1 MNETVL
7 SQFREQII
15 EAGKQNQVL
24 SIQGG
29 NTKSWYGNPS
39 QSPILSTTSY
49 QGILD
54 YQPEELVIT
63 ACAGT
68 PIAEIEST
76 LAKKNQILPFEPPH
90 FGDDAT
96 FGGVIAAGLAGPA
109 RISAGNL
116 RDFVLG
122 TRLMDGRGED
132 LSFGGKVMKNV
143 AGYDVSR
150 LLPGSLGTLALLLEA
165 SVKVLPKPAATTSL
179 RCRMGASDALKI
191 LNQWAGQPLPLNASA
206 WIGDARG
213 EGELSIRLAG
223 AMAAVTSASQMMQDR
238 LGATALDDSEA
249 DLFWRDL
256 REQRLS
262 WFSQIPNDHALWRLS
277 LPANCPVL
285 ELPKDCLPQIIMEW
299 HGQERWIQG
308 PANQSTAQ
316 VLQDLAIQHGGHL
329 TCFRSLS
336 TEAFERF
343 TRFDSNPLTAGLEAV
358 QKRLRHS
365 FDPFGVFTTGRLP

>member
-7 SQFREQII
+7 SRFREQII

-165 SVKVLPKPAATTSL
+165 SVKVLPKPAATASL

-285 ELPKDCLPQIIMEW
+285 ELPKDCSPQIIMEW

-316 VLQDLAIQHGGHL
+316 MLQDLAIQHGGHM

>member
-1 MNETVL
+1 M
-7 SQFREQII
+7 
-15 EAGKQNQVL
+15 
-24 SIQGG
+24 
-29 NTKSWYGNPS
+29 
-39 QSPILSTTSY
+39 
-49 QGILD
+49 
-54 YQPEELVIT
+54 
-63 ACAGT
+63 
-68 PIAEIEST
+68 
-76 LAKKNQILPFEPPH
+76 AKKNQILPFEPPH

-165 SVKVLPKPAATTSL
+165 SVKVLPKPAATASL

-285 ELPKDCLPQIIMEW
+285 ELPKDCSPQIIMEW

-316 VLQDLAIQHGGHL
+316 MLQDLAIQHGGHM

>member
-1 MNETVL
+1 MNEPVL

-15 EAGKQNQVL
+15 EAAKQNQVL

-39 QSPILSTTSY
+39 QSSVLSTRTY
-49 QGILD
+49 QGVLD

-68 PIAEIEST
+68 PIAEIESI
-76 LAKKNQILPFEPPH
+76 LAKNNQILPFEPPH

-165 SVKVLPKPAATTSL
+165 SVKVLPKPAATSSL
-179 RCRMGASDALKI
+179 RCRMGAANALKI
-191 LNQWAGQPLPLNASA
+191 LNEWAGQPLPLNASV
-206 WIGDARG
+206 WIDHTGN
-213 EGELSIRLAG
+213 EGELTIRLAG
-223 AMAAVTSASQMMQDR
+223 AKAAVTSASQMMQDR
-238 LGATALDDSEA
+238 LGATVLDDSEA
-249 DLFWRDL
+249 DPFWRNL
-256 REQRLS
+256 REQQLP
-262 WFSQIPNDHALWRLS
+262 WFKQMPNHHALWRLS

-285 ELPKDCLPQIIMEW
+285 EMPKDCLVEIIMEW

-308 PANQSTAQ
+308 PANQSTAN
-316 VLQDLAIQHGGHL
+316 VLQKLAIQHGGHL

-336 TEAFERF
+336 TDVFERF
-343 TRFDSNPLTAGLEAV
+343 TRFDSNPLTTGLEVV

-365 FDPFGVFTTGRLP
+365 FDPYGVFTTGRLP

>member
-1 MNETVL
+1 MNEKVL

-15 EAGKQNQVL
+15 EAGKLNRAL

-39 QSPILSTTSY
+39 QSQILITTAY

-68 PIAEIEST
+68 PIAEIESV
-76 LAKKNQILPFEPPH
+76 LAKNNQILAFEPPH
-90 FGDDAT
+90 FGKDAS

-165 SVKVLPKPAATTSL
+165 SVKVLPKPAATASL
-179 RCRMGASDALKI
+179 RCVMSAANALKI
-191 LNQWAGQPLPLNASA
+191 LNEWAGQPLPLNASV
-206 WIGDARG
+206 WIGHTGD
-213 EGELSIRLAG
+213 EGELTIRLAG
-223 AMAAVTSASQMMQDR
+223 AQAAVSSASQMMQD
-238 LGATALDDSEA
+238 LVGASALEQEEA
-249 DLFWRDL
+249 NQFWRNL
-256 REQRLS
+256 REQELS
-262 WFSQIPNDHALWRLS
+262 WFSQMPNDHALWRLS

-285 ELPKDCLPQIIMEW
+285 EMPTDCSPEIIMEW
-299 HGQERWIQG
+299 HGQERWVQG
-308 PANQSTAQ
+308 PANQSTANA
-316 VLQDLAIQHGGHL
+316 LRELAIRHGGHV
-329 TCFRSLS
+329 TCFRLASAG
-336 TEAFERF
+336 AFERF
-343 TRFDSNPLTAGLEAV
+343 TRLDSNPLTAGLEAV

>member
-15 EAGKQNQVL
+15 VAGKQNQAL
-24 SIQGG
+24 SIQGS

-39 QSPILSTTSY
+39 QSLILSTTSY

-76 LAKKNQILPFEPPH
+76 LAKNNQILPFEPPH

-109 RISAGNL
+109 RISTGNL

-165 SVKVLPKPAATTSL
+165 SVKVLPKPAATASL
-179 RCRMGASDALKI
+179 RCKMGTSDSLKI
-191 LNQWAGQPLPLNASA
+191 LNEWAGQPLPLNASA
-206 WIGDARG
+206 WIGDAHG
-213 EGELSIRLAG
+213 EGELTIRLAG
-223 AMAAVTSASQMMQDR
+223 AKAAVTSASQMMQDR

-249 DLFWRDL
+249 DLFWRNL

-262 WFSQIPNDHALWRLS
+262 WFNQMPNDHALWRLS
-277 LPANCPVL
+277 LPSNCPVL
-285 ELPKDCLPQIIMEW
+285 ELPKDCSPQIIMEW

-308 PANQSTAQ
+308 PANQSTAN
-316 VLQDLAIQHGGHL
+316 VLQKLAIQHGGHM

-343 TRFDSNPLTAGLEAV
+343 TRLDSNPLTAGLEAV

>member
-1 MNETVL
+1 MNEAVL
-7 SQFREQII
+7 SGFREQII

-39 QSPILSTTSY
+39 QAAILSTSSY
-49 QGILD
+49 RGILD

-68 PIAEIEST
+68 PITEIEST
-76 LAKKNQILPFEPPH
+76 LAKNNQILPFEPPH
-90 FGDDAT
+90 FGQDAT

-165 SVKVLPKPAATTSL
+165 SVKVLPKPAASASL
-179 RCRMGASDALKI
+179 RCMISAANALKI
-191 LNQWAGQPLPLNASA
+191 TNDWAGQPLPLNASA
-206 WIGDARG
+206 WIGHASG
-213 EGELSIRLAG
+213 EGELTIRLAG
-223 AMAAVTSASQMMQDR
+223 AKAAVISASQMMQDL
-238 LGATALDDSEA
+238 LGAIELNPQEA
-249 DLFWRDL
+249 DLFWLNL
-256 REQRLS
+256 REQQLS
-262 WFSQIPNDHALWRLS
+262 WFNQIPNQHALWRLS

-285 ELPKDCLPQIIMEW
+285 EIPKDCLSEIIMEW

-308 PANQSTAQ
+308 PANESIANA
-316 VLQDLAIQHGGHL
+316 LQALAITHGGHA
-329 TCFRSLS
+329 TCFRSNAI
-336 TEAFERF
+336 EALQRF
-343 TRFDSNPLTAGLEAV
+343 TRLDSNPLTAGLEAV

>member
-39 QSPILSTTSY
+39 QSPILSTTAY

-165 SVKVLPKPAATTSL
+165 SVKVLPKPAATASL

-256 REQRLS
+256 REQRLA
-262 WFSQIPNDHALWRLS
+262 WFNQMPNDHALWRLS

-308 PANQSTAQ
+308 PANQSTAN
-316 VLQDLAIQHGGHL
+316 VLQKLAIQHGGHL

-336 TEAFERF
+336 TDAFERF

>member
-1 MNETVL
+1 MNEAAL

-15 EAGKQNQVL
+15 EAGKKNLAL

-39 QSPILSTTSY
+39 ATPILSTRSY

-63 ACAGT
+63 ACGGT

-76 LAKKNQILPFEPPH
+76 LAKNNQILPFEPPH

-96 FGGVIAAGLAGPA
+96 FGGMIAAGLAGPA

-165 SVKVLPKPAATTSL
+165 SVKVLPKPAATASL
-179 RCRMGASDALKI
+179 RCMMNASNALKM
-191 LNQWAGQPLPLNASA
+191 LNEWAGQPLPLNASA
-206 WIGDARG
+206 WIAQSGN
-213 EGELSIRLAG
+213 EGELTIRLAG
-223 AMAAVTSASQMMQDR
+223 AKAAVTSASQMMQDL
-238 LGATALDDSEA
+238 LGASILEAQEA
-249 DLFWRDL
+249 DLFWRNL
-256 REQRLS
+256 REQQLS
-262 WFSQIPNDHALWRLS
+262 WFKQLPNHHALWRLS

-285 ELPKDCLPQIIMEW
+285 EIPKDCLAEIIMEW
-299 HGQERWIQG
+299 HGQERWLQG
-308 PANQSTAQ
+308 PANQLMAKT
-316 VLQDLAIQHGGHL
+316 LRELAMHHGGHV
-329 TCFRSLS
+329 TCFRSKS
-336 TEAFERF
+336 TDPFERF
-343 TRFDSNPLTAGLEAV
+343 TRLDSNPLTAGLEAV

>member
-7 SQFREQII
+7 SRFREQII

-90 FGDDAT
+90 FGGDAT

-165 SVKVLPKPAATTSL
+165 SVKVLPKPAATASL

-285 ELPKDCLPQIIMEW
+285 ELPKDCSPQIIMEW

-316 VLQDLAIQHGGHL
+316 MLQDLAIQHGGHM

>member
-179 RCRMGASDALKI
+179 RCRMSASDALKI

-238 LGATALDDSEA
+238 LGATTLDDSEA

-285 ELPKDCLPQIIMEW
+285 ELPKDCSPQIIMEW

>member
-1 MNETVL
+1 MNESVL

-29 NTKSWYGNPS
+29 NTKSWYGNPGQAS
-39 QSPILSTTSY
+39 ILSTSSY
-49 QGILD
+49 RGILD

-76 LAKKNQILPFEPPH
+76 LAKNNQILPFEPPH
-90 FGDDAT
+90 FGEDAT

-109 RISAGNL
+109 RISTGNL

-165 SVKVLPKPAATTSL
+165 SVKVLPKPAATASL
-179 RCRMGASDALKI
+179 RCKMSAINALKI
-191 LNQWAGQPLPLNASA
+191 LNEWAGQPLPLNASA
-206 WIGDARG
+206 WISHSGDEG
-213 EGELSIRLAG
+213 EGTIRLAG
-223 AMAAVTSASQMMQDR
+223 AKAAVTSASRMMQDR

-249 DLFWRDL
+249 DLFWRNL
-256 REQRLS
+256 SEQQLS
-262 WFSQIPNDHALWRLS
+262 WFSQIPNDYALWRLS

-285 ELPKDCLPQIIMEW
+285 ELPKNCLPEIIMEL

-316 VLQDLAIQHGGHL
+316 ALQKLALQHGGHA
-329 TCFRSLS
+329 TCFRSFS
-336 TEAFERF
+336 AEGFERF
-343 TRFDSNPLTAGLEAV
+343 TRLESNPLTAGLEAV

>member
-1 MNETVL
+1 MNQPVL
-7 SQFREQII
+7 SRFREQII

-39 QSPILSTTSY
+39 QSSILSTRSY

-76 LAKKNQILPFEPPH
+76 LAKNNQILPFEPPH

-116 RDFVLG
+116 RDFILG

-165 SVKVLPKPAATTSL
+165 SVKVLPRPAATASL
-179 RCRMGASDALKI
+179 RCRMGAANTLKI
-191 LNQWAGQPLPLNASA
+191 LNEWAGQPLPLNASV
-206 WIGDARG
+206 WVGQTGD
-213 EGELSIRLAG
+213 EGELTIRLAG
-223 AMAAVTSASQMMQDR
+223 AKAAATSASQMMQDL
-238 LGATALDDSEA
+238 LGAAVLDDSEA
-249 DLFWRDL
+249 DPFWRNL
-256 REQRLS
+256 REQQLS
-262 WFSQIPNDHALWRLS
+262 WFSQMPNHHALWRLS

-285 ELPKDCLPQIIMEW
+285 EMPKDCLPEIIMEW

-308 PANQSTAQ
+308 PANQSTAN
-316 VLQDLAIQHGGHL
+316 VLQKLAIQHGGHL

-343 TRFDSNPLTAGLEAV
+343 TRLDSNPLTAGLEVV

>member
-29 NTKSWYGNPS
+29 NTKSWYGNPN
-39 QSPILSTTSY
+39 QSPILSTKPY

-76 LAKKNQILPFEPPH
+76 LAKNNQILPFEPPH
-90 FGDDAT
+90 FGEDAT

-109 RISAGNL
+109 RISSGNL

-165 SVKVLPKPAATTSL
+165 SVKVLPKPAATASL
-179 RCRMGASDALKI
+179 RCKTGAANALKV
-191 LNQWAGQPLPLNASA
+191 LNEWAGQPLPLNASV
-206 WIGDARG
+206 WIGHAGD
-213 EGELSIRLAG
+213 EGELTIRLAG
-223 AMAAVTSASQMMQDR
+223 AKAAATSASQMIQDR
-238 LGATALDDSEA
+238 LGATVLDDLEA
-249 DLFWRDL
+249 DLFWRNL
-256 REQRLS
+256 REQQLS
-262 WFSQIPNDHALWRLS
+262 WFTQMPNHHALWRLS

-285 ELPKDCLPQIIMEW
+285 EIPKDCSPAIMMEW

-308 PANQSTAQ
+308 PANQSTAN
-316 VLQDLAIQHGGHL
+316 VLQKLALQHGGHA
-329 TCFRSLS
+329 TCFRSLN
-336 TEAFERF
+336 ADGFERF
-343 TRFDSNPLTAGLEAV
+343 TCLESNPLTAGLEAV

>member
-1 MNETVL
+1 MNQPVL
-7 SQFREQII
+7 SRFREQII

-39 QSPILSTTSY
+39 QSSILSTRSY

-76 LAKKNQILPFEPPH
+76 LAKNNQILPFEPPH

-116 RDFVLG
+116 RDFILG

-165 SVKVLPKPAATTSL
+165 SVKVLPRPAATASL
-179 RCRMGASDALKI
+179 RCRMGAANTLKI
-191 LNQWAGQPLPLNASA
+191 LNEWAGQPLPLNASV
-206 WIGDARG
+206 WVGQTGD
-213 EGELSIRLAG
+213 EGELTIRLAG
-223 AMAAVTSASQMMQDR
+223 AKAAVTSASQMMQDL
-238 LGATALDDSEA
+238 LGAAVLDDSGA
-249 DLFWRDL
+249 DLFWRNL

-262 WFSQIPNDHALWRLS
+262 WFSQMPNHHALWRLS

-285 ELPKDCLPQIIMEW
+285 EMPKDCLPEIIMEW

-308 PANQSTAQ
+308 PANQSTAN
-316 VLQDLAIQHGGHL
+316 VLQKLAIQHGGHL

-343 TRFDSNPLTAGLEAV
+343 TRLDSNPLTAGLEVV

>member
-29 NTKSWYGNPS
+29 NTKSWYGNPN
-39 QSPILSTTSY
+39 QSPILSTKPY

-76 LAKKNQILPFEPPH
+76 LAKNNQILPFEPPH
-90 FGDDAT
+90 FGEDAT

-165 SVKVLPKPAATTSL
+165 SVKVLPKPAATASL
-179 RCRMGASDALKI
+179 RCKTGAANALKV
-191 LNQWAGQPLPLNASA
+191 LNEWAGQPLPLNASV
-206 WIGDARG
+206 WIGHAGD
-213 EGELSIRLAG
+213 EGELTIRLAG
-223 AMAAVTSASQMMQDR
+223 AKAAVTSASQMIQDR
-238 LGATALDDSEA
+238 LGATVLDDLEA
-249 DLFWRDL
+249 DLFWRNL
-256 REQRLS
+256 REQQLS
-262 WFSQIPNDHALWRLS
+262 WFTQMPNHHALWRLS

-285 ELPKDCLPQIIMEW
+285 EIPKDCSPAIMMEW

-308 PANQSTAQ
+308 PANQSTAN
-316 VLQDLAIQHGGHL
+316 VLQKLALQHGGHA
-329 TCFRSLS
+329 TCFRSLN
-336 TEAFERF
+336 ADGFERF
-343 TRFDSNPLTAGLEAV
+343 TRLESNPLTAGLEAV

>member
-15 EAGKQNQVL
+15 VAGKQNQAL

-39 QSPILSTTSY
+39 QSLILSTTSY

-76 LAKKNQILPFEPPH
+76 LAKNNQILPFEPPH

-109 RISAGNL
+109 RISTGNL

-165 SVKVLPKPAATTSL
+165 SVKVLPKPAATASL
-179 RCRMGASDALKI
+179 RCKMGTSDSLKI
-191 LNQWAGQPLPLNASA
+191 LNEWAGQPLPLNASA
-206 WIGDARG
+206 WIGDAHG
-213 EGELSIRLAG
+213 EGELTIRLAG
-223 AMAAVTSASQMMQDR
+223 AKAAVTSASQMMQDR

-249 DLFWRDL
+249 DLFWRNL

-262 WFSQIPNDHALWRLS
+262 WFNQMPNDHALWRLS
-277 LPANCPVL
+277 LPASCPVL
-285 ELPKDCLPQIIMEW
+285 ELPKDCSPQIIMEW

-308 PANQSTAQ
+308 PANQSTAN
-316 VLQDLAIQHGGHL
+316 VLQKLAIQHGGHM

-343 TRFDSNPLTAGLEAV
+343 TRLDSNPLTAGLEAV

>member
-7 SQFREQII
+7 SRFREQII

-90 FGDDAT
+90 FGGDAT

-165 SVKVLPKPAATTSL
+165 SVKVLPKPAATASL

-249 DLFWRDL
+249 DPFWRDL

-262 WFSQIPNDHALWRLS
+262 WFNQMPNDHALWRLS

>member
-1 MNETVL
+1 MNQPVL
-7 SQFREQII
+7 SRFREQII

-39 QSPILSTTSY
+39 QSSILSTRSY

-76 LAKKNQILPFEPPH
+76 LAKNNQILPFEPPH

-116 RDFVLG
+116 RDFILG

-165 SVKVLPKPAATTSL
+165 SVKVLPRPAATASL
-179 RCRMGASDALKI
+179 RCRMGAANTLKI
-191 LNQWAGQPLPLNASA
+191 LNEWAGQPLPLNASV
-206 WIGDARG
+206 WVGQTGD
-213 EGELSIRLAG
+213 EGELTIRLAG
-223 AMAAVTSASQMMQDR
+223 AKAAVTSASQMMQDL
-238 LGATALDDSEA
+238 LGAAVLDDSEA
-249 DLFWRDL
+249 DPFWRNL
-256 REQRLS
+256 REQQLS
-262 WFSQIPNDHALWRLS
+262 WFTQIPNHHALWRLS
-277 LPANCPVL
+277 LPANCPAL
-285 ELPKDCLPQIIMEW
+285 EMPKDCLPEIIMEW

-308 PANQSTAQ
+308 PANQSTAN
-316 VLQDLAIQHGGHL
+316 VLQKLAIQHGGHL

-336 TEAFERF
+336 SEAFQRF
-343 TRFDSNPLTAGLEAV
+343 TRLDSNPLTAGLEAV

>member
-7 SQFREQII
+7 TGFREQII
-15 EAGKQNQVL
+15 EAGKRNQVL

-29 NTKSWYGNPS
+29 NTKSWYGNPN
-39 QSPILSTTSY
+39 QAAILSTSSY
-49 QGILD
+49 HGILD

-68 PIAEIEST
+68 PIAEIESA
-76 LAKKNQILPFEPPH
+76 LAKNNQILPFEPPH
-90 FGDDAT
+90 FGQDAT
-96 FGGVIAAGLAGPA
+96 FGGIIAAGLAGPA

-150 LLPGSLGTLALLLEA
+150 LIPGSLGTLALLLEA
-165 SVKVLPKPAATTSL
+165 SVKVLPKPAATASL
-179 RCRMGASDALKI
+179 RCIITDAKALTI
-191 LNQWAGQPLPLNASA
+191 LNEWAGQPLPLNASA
-206 WIGDARG
+206 WISQVNGT
-213 EGELSIRLAG
+213 GELTIRVAG
-223 AMAAVTSASQMMQDR
+223 AKAAVTSASQKMRDQ
-238 LGATALDDSEA
+238 LGASVLDPQEA
-249 DLFWRDL
+249 DLFWLNL

-262 WFSQIPNDHALWRLS
+262 WFKNMPSNYALWRLS
-277 LPANCPVL
+277 LPANCPTL
-285 ELPKDCLPQIIMEW
+285 DIPADCLPEIIMEW
-299 HGQERWIQG
+299 HGQERWVQG
-308 PANQSTAQ
+308 PANALLSKQ
-316 VLQDLAIQHGGHL
+316 LRELAMQHGGHM
-329 TCFRSLS
+329 TCFRSS
-336 TEAFERF
+336 GSESFERF
-343 TRFDSNPLTAGLEAV
+343 TRLDSNPLTSGLEVV

>member
-7 SQFREQII
+7 SRFREQII

-165 SVKVLPKPAATTSL
+165 SVKVLPKPAATASL

-249 DLFWRDL
+249 DPFWRDL

-285 ELPKDCLPQIIMEW
+285 ELPKDCSPQIIMEW

-316 VLQDLAIQHGGHL
+316 MLQDLAIQHGGHM

>member
-7 SQFREQII
+7 SRFREQII

-39 QSPILSTTSY
+39 QSSILSTRSY

-76 LAKKNQILPFEPPH
+76 LAKNNQILPFEPPH
-90 FGDDAT
+90 FGEDAT

-122 TRLMDGRGED
+122 SRLMDGRGED

-150 LLPGSLGTLALLLEA
+150 LLPGSLGSLALLLEA
-165 SVKVLPKPAATTSL
+165 SVKVLPKPAATASL

-191 LNQWAGQPLPLNASA
+191 LNEWAGQPLPLNASA
-206 WIGDARG
+206 WIGDAGG
-213 EGELSIRLAG
+213 EGELTIRLAG
-223 AMAAVTSASQMMQDR
+223 AKAAVTSASQMMQDR
-238 LGATALDDSEA
+238 LGATVLDDSEA
-249 DLFWRDL
+249 DLFWHNL
-256 REQRLS
+256 REQQLS
-262 WFSQIPNDHALWRLS
+262 WFSQMPNHHALWRLS

-285 ELPKDCLPQIIMEW
+285 EMPKDCLPEIIMEW

-308 PANQSTAQ
+308 PANQSTAN
-316 VLQDLAIQHGGHL
+316 VLQKLAIQHGGHL

-343 TRFDSNPLTAGLEAV
+343 TRLDSNPLTAGLEAV

>member
-15 EAGKQNQVL
+15 EAGKQNQTL

-29 NTKSWYGNPS
+29 DTKSWYGNPS
-39 QSPILSTTSY
+39 QSPILSTRSY

-76 LAKKNQILPFEPPH
+76 LAKNNQILPFEPPH
-90 FGDDAT
+90 FGENAT

-165 SVKVLPKPAATTSL
+165 SVKVLPKPAATSSL
-179 RCRMGASDALKI
+179 RCRMGAANALKI
-191 LNQWAGQPLPLNASA
+191 LNEWAGQPLPLNASV
-206 WIGDARG
+206 WIGRTGD
-213 EGELSIRLAG
+213 EGELTIRLAG
-223 AMAAVTSASQMMQDR
+223 AKAAVISASQMMQDL
-238 LGATALDDSEA
+238 LGASVLDDSEA
-249 DLFWRDL
+249 DLFWRNI
-256 REQRLS
+256 REQQLS
-262 WFSQIPNDHALWRLS
+262 WFSQMPNQHALWRLS
-277 LPANCPVL
+277 FPANCPVL
-285 ELPKDCLPQIIMEW
+285 EIPKDCLPEIIMEW

-308 PANQSTAQ
+308 PANQSTAN
-316 VLQDLAIQHGGHL
+316 VLLKLAIQHGGHL

-343 TRFDSNPLTAGLEAV
+343 TRLDSNPLTVGLEAV

>member
-15 EAGKQNQVL
+15 EAGKQNQTL

-39 QSPILSTTSY
+39 QASIMSTAPY

-76 LAKKNQILPFEPPH
+76 LAKNNQILPFEPPH
-90 FGDDAT
+90 FGDHAT

-109 RISAGNL
+109 RISVGNL

-165 SVKVLPKPAATTSL
+165 SVKVLPKPAATASL
-179 RCRMGASDALKI
+179 RCMMSAANTLKI
-191 LNQWAGQPLPLNASA
+191 LNEWAGQPLPLNASA

-213 EGELSIRLAG
+213 EGELTIRLAG
-223 AMAAVTSASQMMQDR
+223 AKAAVISASQMMQDR
-238 LGATALDDSEA
+238 IGATALDDSEA
-249 DLFWRDL
+249 DLFWRNL
-256 REQRLS
+256 REQQLS
-262 WFSQIPNDHALWRLS
+262 WFNQMPNHHALWRLS
-277 LPANCPVL
+277 LPANCPAL
-285 ELPKDCLPQIIMEW
+285 ELPKDCSPKIIMEW

-308 PANQSTAQ
+308 PANESTVK
-316 VLQDLAIQHGGHL
+316 VLQNLALEHGGHV
-329 TCFRSLS
+329 TCFRFMS
-336 TEAFERF
+336 TVATERF
-343 TRFDSNPLTAGLEAV
+343 TRLESNPLTAGLEMV